1 MSLQT
6 GTTVRVLYR
15 GTLDDGT
22 EFDSNDRTNPL
33 EFTLGQNQVLP
44 AFEQAVLGLQP
55 GSSVTIT
62 LAPEEAYG
70 PHYPEA
76 LQVAPIGAFLE
87 PPEIGCLVRLVS
99 DDGQQLVAV
108 IAEINEDGVV
118 LDFNHPLA
126 GKSLTFAIELLD
138 VVGQEEE

>member
-1 MSLQT
+1 MSLQD
-6 GTTVRVLYR
+6 GATVRVLYR

-22 EFDSNDRTNPL
+22 EFDSNDRTSPL

-44 AFEQAVLGLQP
+44 AFEQAVLDLQP
-55 GSSVTIT
+55 GSSITIT
-62 LAPEEAYG
+62 LAAAEAYG

-76 LQVAPIGAFLE
+76 LQVAPLAAFLE

-99 DDGQQLVAV
+99 DDGQHLAATVT
-108 IAEINEDGVV
+108 EINEDGVV

-126 GKSLTFAIELLD
+126 GKSLTFTIELLE
-138 VVGQEEE
+138 VVHTGEK